1 MNLSKLRGWRPNYL
15 AVAFLMPFV
24 GMLILMICVGA
35 TPFGHRSLLYSDMW
49 HQYFPFFK
57 AYRNALLSGESLL
70 FSWNVGMG
78 MDYLGLISYYL
89 ASPLYLLSV
98 LLPDSWVL
106 PYFSLLVPVKLGLA
120 SLFFA
125 IFLKKLFGKN
135 DFSIALFGSFYGL
148 CAWALGYQWNI
159 MWLDTFALLP
169 LVALGTVSL
178 LRDKK
183 FILYTISL
191 ALSIF
196 INYYIGFFTCIFVLL
211 LFICYQIC
219 RCRSVKAFFLDL
231 GRIALFSALAIG
243 MTAILELPALA
254 ALGKTYSSVNSFPEG
269 FQLNLVD
276 YELCTPAREAWEAF
290 KAAKEAGEPTFIL
303 WFQAVGESFAP
314 VLNGM
319 GQVAGNLSGGAVP
332 TFMEGLPNVYTG
344 VSTLLLAFLFLLAG
358 KVKLRDKICCVVLI
372 LFFMFSFVIRQLD
385 YIWHGFHFTNQIPYR
400 FSFILSFVMLYMA
413 YRAYLLRH
421 RFRPVHFMI
430 AGILTVNVLL
440 LSQYVEL
447 IPDAVNALGELLE
460 NVGQALSASIAGN
473 EALAQSALAVVD
485 SLYSAYGDTY
495 VFLVYNG
502 VFFALCMLILLYPR
516 LHRGAVKDATWEQ
529 KKNLARMRRSRFQ
542 LSTGLLCLVMAL
554 ELVMNVVNFG
564 VNFSYTDITNYPQ
577 GTEYTASMIRYM
589 KEREDELFYRTE
601 TTRTQTLN
609 DGALNDYNGI
619 STFTSSANVNVT
631 RFMTALGFAAQD
643 NWNRY
648 CYEESSPVAN
658 LFLNLKYMLERSAQV
673 EENPYFDNVH
683 HYGDVYLLENNAYLP
698 LGFLAE
704 SDLADAQL
712 LFDSTNAFYNQNLLF
727 SAATGLVEDVWVNTP
742 THWLEIEGEGVDI
755 IVETQSGYCS
765 YYVPEGYG
773 TLIYKYTV
781 EEEGFLCLD
790 AKMYA
795 GNSFYVNLNGEYLFS
810 ESVQLPQTFSV
821 SQVRPGDVVE
831 LRISCAPGED
841 SSIHIQSAMLDD
853 TLFREGYEIL
863 NASTM
868 DITKFSTTEVFG
880 NIICDRDGLLYT
892 SIPDDGNWYVYVDG
906 ERAEQVTV
914 ADAMVGVYLTEGYH
928 DIMFVYHND
937 AFTYGALI
945 SVVCL
950 LVFLALIYLSDRQKW
965 NERVLKIY
973 HKIKE
978 K

>member
-1 MNLSKLRGWRPNYL
+1 
-15 AVAFLMPFV
+15 
-24 GMLILMICVGA
+24 
-35 TPFGHRSLLYSDMW
+35 
-49 HQYFPFFK
+49 
-57 AYRNALLSGESLL
+57 
-70 FSWNVGMG
+70 
-78 MDYLGLISYYL
+78 
-89 ASPLYLLSV
+89 
-98 LLPDSWVL
+98 
-106 PYFSLLVPVKLGLA
+106 
-120 SLFFA
+120 
-125 IFLKKLFGKN
+125 
-135 DFSIALFGSFYGL
+135 
-148 CAWALGYQWNI
+148 

-178 LRDKK
+178 LKEKK
-183 FILYTISL
+183 FVLYTISL

-196 INYYIGFFTCIFVLL
+196 INYYIGFFTCIFVFL

-269 FQLNLVD
+269 FSLNMVD

-290 KAAKEAGEPTFIL
+290 KAAKEAGEPTFAL
-303 WFQAVGESFAP
+303 WFQAVGESFVP

-332 TFMEGLPNVYTG
+332 TFMDGLPNVYTG
-344 VSTLLLAFLFLLAG
+344 VSTLLLAFLFLLAC

-372 LFFMFSFVIRQLD
+372 LFFMASFVIRQLD

-421 RFRPVHFMI
+421 RFRPVHFI
-430 AGILTVNVLL
+430 VAGILTVNVLL

-447 IPDAVNALGELLE
+447 IPDAMNALGQLLE

-473 EALAQSALAVVD
+473 EALAQSALITVE

-495 VFLVYNG
+495 VYLVYNA
-502 VFFALCMLILLYPR
+502 VFFALTLLILLYPR
-516 LHRGAVKDATWEQ
+516 MHRAPAKDADWEQ
-529 KKNLARMRRSRFQ
+529 RKNLVRMRRSRLR

-577 GTEYTASMIRYM
+577 GTDYTASMIRYM
-589 KEREDELFYRTE
+589 KEREDELFYRAE
-601 TTRTQTLN
+601 TTHTQTLN
-609 DGALNDYNGI
+609 DGALNDYNGL

-683 HYGDVYLLENNAYLP
+683 HYGDVYLLVNNAYLP

-704 SDLADAQL
+704 SDLAVAQL

-727 SAATGLVEDVWVNTP
+727 SAATGLEEDVWVNTP
-742 THWLEIEGEGVDI
+742 THWLEIESEGVDI
-755 IVETQSGYCS
+755 VVETQSGYCS

-781 EEEGFLCLD
+781 EQEGFLCLD

-795 GNSFYVNLNGEYLFS
+795 GNSFYVNLNGEYLYS
-810 ESVQLPQTFSV
+810 ESVQLPQTFSI

-841 SSIHIQSAMLDD
+841 SSIHIQSAILNDA
-853 TLFREGYEIL
+853 LFREGYEIL
-863 NASTM
+863 NASTL

-914 ADAMVGVYLTEGYH
+914 AGAMVGVYLTEGYH
-928 DIMFVYHND
+928 DIMFVYHNNS
-937 AFTYGALI
+937 FTYGALI

-950 LVFLALIYLSDRQKW
+950 LAFLALIYLSDRQKW

-973 HKIKE
+973 HKIKQ

>member
-24 GMLILMICVGA
+24 GMLVLMMCVGA

-290 KAAKEAGEPTFIL
+290 KAAKEAGEPTFPL
-303 WFQAVGESFAP
+303 WFQAVGESFTP

-344 VSTLLLAFLFLLAG
+344 VSTLLLAFLFLLSG

-372 LFFMFSFVIRQLD
+372 LFFMASFVIRQLD
-385 YIWHGFHFTNQIPYR
+385 YVWHGFHFTNQIPYR

-447 IPDAVNALGELLE
+447 VPDAMNALGQLFE

-473 EALAQSALAVVD
+473 EALAQSALITVE

-495 VFLVYNG
+495 VYLVYNA
-502 VFFALCMLILLYPR
+502 VFFALTLLILLYPR
-516 LHRGAVKDATWEQ
+516 LHRGSAKDADWEQ
-529 KKNLARMRRSRFQ
+529 RKNLVRMRRSRFR

-589 KEREDELFYRTE
+589 KEREDELFYRAE
-601 TTRTQTLN
+601 TTHTQTLN
-609 DGALNDYNGI
+609 DGALNDYNGL

-698 LGFLAE
+698 LGFLAK

-906 ERAEQVTV
+906 ERAEVTTV

-950 LVFLALIYLSDRQKW
+950 LAFLALIYLSDRQKW